1 MSKPFSVIMSIYKND
16 DPQYLQIAL
25 DSIIQQTLP
34 PNEIVIIGDG
44 PVPDALT
51 AVIENTQKKC
61 AEQLIELNYY
71 PQEQNSGL
79 GAALRLAVEKAK
91 YDYLARMDS
100 DDISTSD
107 RFDKQMK
114 CFDEDETLSLV
125 GGMITEFEDDPTHIV
140 DRRILPLDD
149 KGIKQFMKSRCGVNH
164 VTVIFK
170 KADLLKAGNYRSDYR
185 QEDYFLWARMMKT
198 NCTFRNIP
206 DIVVNVRSGS
216 GQFARRAGKQYFKD
230 HMAIFKYMYHEG
242 LITFPRLVYN
252 YIVRGTVQ
260 FLFPNWLRTFVY
272 QKMLRK

>member
-61 AEQLIELNYY
+61 TAQSIELNYY
-71 PQEQNSGL
+71 PQEQNAGL

-100 DDISTSD
+100 DDISTSN
-107 RFDKQMK
+107 RFEKQMK

-125 GGMITEFEDDPTHIV
+125 GGMITEFEDEPTNIV

-185 QEDYFLWARMMKT
+185 QEDYFLWARMMKA

-242 LITFPRLVYN
+242 LISFPRLVYN